1 MHVCNYLIVAIYNIF
16 QKYTCPNP
24 GRKLNILRFLI
35 KKLLRNADFHGHVF
49 KDFSSFF
56 FKETFAYFPGIKGTS
71 HSKIPN

>member
-35 KKLLRNADFHGHVF
+35 KKLLKETPIFMVMFLIIFLRNCLLFFPGNQRNFSF

-56 FKETFAYFPGIKGTS
+56 
-71 HSKIPN
+71 